1 MLHYVTPVIGLHAKN
16 FDLIM
21 SRHHQLKAAE
31 EEIKMNISPL
41 IDMVFILLI
50 FFIVTTVFVDEQGL
64 GVNKPEP
71 TAEAK
76 AMENDTIVFTIL
88 NSGQIF
94 FGKNEIGINAVRA
107 KISELTRKEKLP
119 VIIEVDNAAPSG
131 TMVRIMDEATLAG
144 AEAISLINLKA
155 GQ

>member
-1 MLHYVTPVIGLHAKN
+1 
-16 FDLIM
+16 M
-21 SRHHQLKAAE
+21 SRHHQLKAGE
-31 EEIKMNISPL
+31 DEIKMNISPL

-64 GVNKPEP
+64 AVNKPEP

-76 AMENDTIVFTIL
+76 TMENDTIIFTIL

-107 KISELTRKEKLP
+107 KVRELSRQDKLP

-144 AEAISLINLKA
+144 AEAISLVNLKA

>member
-1 MLHYVTPVIGLHAKN
+1 
-16 FDLIM
+16 M
-21 SRHHQLKAAE
+21 SRHHQLKTAE

-76 AMENDTIVFTIL
+76 AMENETIVFTVL

-107 KISELTRKEKLP
+107 KVLELSRQEKLP

-144 AEAISLINLKA
+144 AEAISLTNFKA
-155 GQ
+155 GK

>member
-1 MLHYVTPVIGLHAKN
+1 
-16 FDLIM
+16 M
-21 SRHHQLKAAE
+21 SRHHQLKTAE

-76 AMENDTIVFTIL
+76 AMENETIVFTVL
-88 NSGQIF
+88 NSGQIY

-107 KISELTRKEKLP
+107 KVLELSRQEKLP

-144 AEAISLINLKA
+144 AEAISLTNFKA
-155 GQ
+155 GK

>member
-1 MLHYVTPVIGLHAKN
+1 
-16 FDLIM
+16 M
-21 SRHHQLKAAE
+21 SRHHQLKTAE

-71 TAEAK
+71 SAEAK
-76 AMENDTIVFTIL
+76 AMENETIVFTVL
-88 NSGQIF
+88 NSGQIY

-107 KISELTRKEKLP
+107 KVLELSRQEKLP

-144 AEAISLINLKA
+144 AEAISLTNFKA
-155 GQ
+155 GK

>member
-1 MLHYVTPVIGLHAKN
+1 
-16 FDLIM
+16 M
-21 SRHHQLKAAE
+21 SRHHQLKTAE

-76 AMENDTIVFTIL
+76 AMENETIVFTVL
-88 NSGQIF
+88 NSGQIY

-107 KISELTRKEKLP
+107 KVLELSRQEKLP

-131 TMVRIMDEATLAG
+131 TMVRIKDEATLAG
-144 AEAISLINLKA
+144 AEAISLTNFKA
-155 GQ
+155 GK

>member
-1 MLHYVTPVIGLHAKN
+1 
-16 FDLIM
+16 M
-21 SRHHQLKAAE
+21 SRHHQLKTAE

-76 AMENDTIVFTIL
+76 AMENETIVFTVL

-107 KISELTRKEKLP
+107 KVLELSRQEKIP

-144 AEAISLINLKA
+144 AEAISLTNFKA
-155 GQ
+155 GK

>member
-1 MLHYVTPVIGLHAKN
+1 
-16 FDLIM
+16 
-21 SRHHQLKAAE
+21 
-31 EEIKMNISPL
+31 MNISPL

-76 AMENDTIVFTIL
+76 AMENETIVFTVL
-88 NSGQIF
+88 NSGQIY

-107 KISELTRKEKLP
+107 KVLELSRQEKLP

-144 AEAISLINLKA
+144 AEAISLTNFKA
-155 GQ
+155 GK

>member
-1 MLHYVTPVIGLHAKN
+1 
-16 FDLIM
+16 M
-21 SRHHQLKAAE
+21 SRHHQLKTAE

-64 GVNKPEP
+64 GVNKPAP

-76 AMENDTIVFTIL
+76 AMENETIVFTVL

-107 KISELTRKEKLP
+107 KVLELSRQEKLP

-144 AEAISLINLKA
+144 AEAISLTNFKA
-155 GQ
+155 GK

>member
-1 MLHYVTPVIGLHAKN
+1 
-16 FDLIM
+16 
-21 SRHHQLKAAE
+21 
-31 EEIKMNISPL
+31 MNISPL

-71 TAEAK
+71 SAEAK
-76 AMENDTIVFTIL
+76 AMENETIVFTIL

-94 FGKNEIGINAVRA
+94 YGKNEIGINSVRA
-107 KISELTRKEKLP
+107 KISELTRKDKLP
-119 VIIEVDNAAPSG
+119 VIIEVDNAAPAG

-144 AEAISLINLKA
+144 AEAISLVNLKA

>member
-1 MLHYVTPVIGLHAKN
+1 
-16 FDLIM
+16 M
-21 SRHHQLKAAE
+21 SRHHQRRVSE
-31 EEIKMNISPL
+31 EEIKVNISPL

-50 FFIVTTVFVDEQGL
+50 FFIVTTVFVDEEGL
-64 GVNKPEP
+64 GVDKPEP

-76 AMENDTIVFTIL
+76 TMEKDTIVFTVL

-94 FGKNEIGINAVRA
+94 YGRNEIGINAVRA
-107 KISELTRKEKLP
+107 KVRELSNQEKLP
-119 VIIEVDNAAPSG
+119 VIIEVANAAPSG
-131 TMVRIMDEATLAG
+131 IMVRVMDEATLAG

>member
-1 MLHYVTPVIGLHAKN
+1 
-16 FDLIM
+16 M
-21 SRHHQLKAAE
+21 SRHHQLKTAE

-76 AMENDTIVFTIL
+76 AMENETIVFTVL
-88 NSGQIF
+88 NSGQIY
-94 FGKNEIGINAVRA
+94 FG
-107 KISELTRKEKLP
+107 
-119 VIIEVDNAAPSG
+119 
-131 TMVRIMDEATLAG
+131 
-144 AEAISLINLKA
+144 
-155 GQ
+155 

>member
-1 MLHYVTPVIGLHAKN
+1 
-16 FDLIM
+16 
-21 SRHHQLKAAE
+21 
-31 EEIKMNISPL
+31 MNISPL

-76 AMENDTIVFTIL
+76 TMENDTIVFTLL

-94 FGKNEIGINAVRA
+94 FEKNEISINTVRA

-144 AEAISLINLKA
+144 AEAISLTNLKA